1 LLVDGINFPEI
12 PPKYFG
18 IISKSRIGM
27 QGNKR
32 LAVLWNADTT
42 AGSFYS
48 SVYFPKRKEDS
59 GSRSTPINL
68 RK

>member
-1 LLVDGINFPEI
+1 MYDNYEKDEI
-12 PPKYFG
+12 EMFKD
-18 IISKSRIGM
+18 
-27 QGNKR
+27 
-32 LAVLWNADTT
+32 AVKA

-68 RK
+68 GNWKEINYGYSSEYHHF